1 MHLYEI
7 NEEIRRL
14 TDRIEFDEDTGE
26 VLCDIDAVCA
36 EIDALQMEK
45 KSILEYLAKVVLN
58 LRAESAALKSEE
70 ARLRE
75 RRTKLTMREDSLMKV
90 LDRECGGKKTD
101 LGVAGVSYRAT
112 SHVEVEDTDR
122 AIRWLAEHNHKDC
135 IRTYAPEIEKA
146 AVKKIIGE
154 GEKVPGCTLV
164 KGISC
169 SLK

>member
-14 TDRIEFDEDTGE
+14 TERIEFDENTGE

-58 LRAESAALKSEE
+58 IRAEAAALKSEE
-70 ARLRE
+70 VRLRE

-90 LDRECGGKKTD
+90 LDRECGGKKTAK
-101 LGVAGVSYRAT
+101 L
-112 SHVEVEDTDR
+112 ED
-122 AIRWLAEHNHKDC
+122 
-135 IRTYAPEIEKA
+135 
-146 AVKKIIGE
+146 VKR
-154 GEKVPGCTLV
+154 
-164 KGISC
+164 
-169 SLK
+169 